1 MYPLRVITSMVQH
14 ILVAT
19 DGSPSATQAVQWAG
33 EMSDRYQ
40 AGLLVLR
47 VLPPEH
53 LVGREETDADAL
65 GQELSALA
73 ERVAGARGHA
83 RLVFESDPS
92 QAIVDVAAEEGVDL
106 VVVGNVGMGGRR
118 EFLLGNIPNRVS
130 HNAPCSVVI
139 VNTAPP
145 DGAAPRAAPAAG
157 EASDTE
163 AGPTPGDL
171 LGRAGRI
178 ARVMASHG
186 IRGRFGS
193 PGPGE
198 EAAEAQARHFREA
211 LDELGPTFAK
221 LGQILSTR
229 PDLLPQAFVDELATL
244 QDRVTPLTEAEVVA
258 LMEQELRVPWEDVFS
273 RIEPQPLAAGS
284 IAQVH
289 RAVLADGSRVVVK
302 VQRPTAE
309 RDILQDLRLLEMFA
323 EQAEDREAFKQV
335 VDLGAVVEHLSTS
348 LRQELDFRNEAANVA
363 RMREVVAPFP
373 RLAVPHVYEDLSTSR
388 LLVMEEIQGVPVSEA
403 PSGGARSEAA
413 RQLLESYYHQVLSEG
428 FFHADPHP
436 GNLLWYDDRI
446 YFLDLGMAGQVE
458 PGVRELL
465 LLLLLAFWQEDDDFL
480 ADVLL
485 MVAGDGVPRHL
496 DVPSFREDLGRLA
509 AGYRG
514 VSLKEIKLGPLL
526 QRMTEISIRHGV
538 RLPASLALAGKAF
551 GQMQLTTAELD
562 PTLDPFDVAGDF
574 FFRHLRERAR
584 GFVNPR
590 TLVYEGE
597 KLRLRATRLLEALES
612 ATGARPGM
620 NLQVDFQGT
629 RPLEETVRRAG
640 GRLALGAAG
649 GAALVATAIAASA
662 ARPILWLTIVL
673 GAVGAGLMAWLLL
686 DIRLRKR

>member
-1 MYPLRVITSMVQH
+1 MVQR

-19 DGSPSATQAVQWAG
+19 DDSPSAARAVQWAG
-33 EMSDRYQ
+33 EMADRYQ
-40 AGLLVLR
+40 AGLVLLR

-53 LVGREETDADAL
+53 LVGQDEAGGDSI
-65 GQELSALA
+65 GQDLDALA
-73 ERVAGARGHA
+73 ERVAGPRGHA
-83 RLVFESDPS
+83 RLVLESDPS
-92 QAIVDVAAEEGVDL
+92 QAIVDVADEEGVDL

-130 HNAPCSVVI
+130 HNARCSVVI
-139 VNTAPP
+139 VNTAPAGG
-145 DGAAPRAAPAAG
+145 DAAAAPAGGAAPAA
-157 EASDTE
+157 EKE

-171 LGRAGRI
+171 LGRAARI

-186 IRGRFGS
+186 VRGRFGS
-193 PGPGE
+193 PGAGE
-198 EAAEAQARHFREA
+198 EAAQAQARHFREA

-229 PDLLPQAFVDELATL
+229 PDLLPQAFVDELTTL

-258 LMEQELRVPWEDVFS
+258 LMEQELRVPWEDVFAS
-273 RIEPQPLAAGS
+273 IEPQPLAAGS

-289 RAVLADGSRVVVK
+289 RAVLASGSRVVVK

-323 EQAEDREAFKQV
+323 EQARGREAFEQV
-335 VDLGAVVEHLSTS
+335 VDLGAVVDHLSTS

-373 RLAVPHVYEDLSTSR
+373 RLAVPHVHGDLSTAR

-403 PSGGARSEAA
+403 PAGDARTEAA
-413 RQLLESYYHQVLSEG
+413 RQLLESYYHQVLAEG

-436 GNLLWYDDRI
+436 GNLLWCDDRI

-496 DVPSFREDLGRLA
+496 NVPPFREDLGKLA

-514 VSLKEIKLGPLL
+514 VSLKDIRLGPLL
-526 QRMTEISIRHGV
+526 QQMTEISIRHGV

-551 GQMQLTTAELD
+551 GQMQLATAELD
-562 PTLDPFDVAGDF
+562 PTLDPFDVAGSF
-574 FFRHLRERAR
+574 FMRHLRERAR
-584 GFVNPR
+584 GLVNPR

-597 KLRLRATRLLEALES
+597 KLRLRATRLLESLES
-612 ATGARPGM
+612 VTGARPGR
-620 NLQVDFQGT
+620 NLQIDFQGT
-629 RPLEETVRRAG
+629 QPLEETVRRAG

-662 ARPILWLTIVL
+662 ARPVLWLTIVL
-673 GAVGAGLMAWLLL
+673 GAVGAGVLVWLLA
-686 DIRLRKR
+686 DIRFRRR

>member
-1 MYPLRVITSMVQH
+1 MVQR

-19 DGSPSATQAVQWAG
+19 DGSPSAAQAVRWAG
-33 EMSDRYQ
+33 EMADRYQ
-40 AGLLVLR
+40 AGLLLVR

-53 LVGREETDADAL
+53 LVGQQDGGGEAIS
-65 GQELSALA
+65 QELSAEA
-73 ERVAGARGHA
+73 ERVAGPRGEA
-83 RLVFESDPS
+83 RLVVESDPS
-92 QAIVDVAAEEGVDL
+92 RAIVDVAAEEGVDL
-106 VVVGNVGMGGRR
+106 VVVGNVGMSGRR

-130 HNAPCSVVI
+130 HNARCSVVI
-139 VNTAPP
+139 VNTAPT
-145 DGAAPRAAPAAG
+145 DGGAAVPSALPAEPAE
-157 EASDTE
+157 EA

-171 LGRAGRI
+171 LGRAARI

-186 IRGRFGS
+186 VRGRFGS

-198 EAAEAQARHFREA
+198 ESAQAQARHFREA

-229 PDLLPQAFVDELATL
+229 PDLLPDAFVAELATL
-244 QDRVTPLTEAEVVA
+244 QDHVTPLTEAEVVA
-258 LMEQELRVPWEDVFS
+258 LMEQELHVPWEDVFS
-273 RIEPQPLAAGS
+273 GIEPQPLAAGS

-309 RDILQDLRLLEMFA
+309 RDILQDLRLLELFA
-323 EQAEDREAFKQV
+323 EQAQDREVFKQV
-335 VDLGAVVEHLSTS
+335 VDLSAVVEHLSTS
-348 LRQELDFRNEAANVA
+348 LRQELDFRNEARNVA

-373 RLAVPHVYEDLSTSR
+373 RLAVPHVYEDLSTAR
-388 LLVMEEIQGVPVSEA
+388 LLVMEEIQGRPVSEA
-403 PSGGARSEAA
+403 PEGEARAEAA

-436 GNLLWYDDRI
+436 GNLLWHDDRI
-446 YFLDLGMAGQVE
+446 YFLDLGMAGEVE

-496 DVPSFREDLGRLA
+496 DVAAFREDLGRLA

-514 VSLKEIKLGPLL
+514 VSLREIRLGPLL
-526 QRMTEISIRHGV
+526 QQMTEISIRHGV

-551 GQMQLTTAELD
+551 GQMQLATAELD
-562 PTLDPFDVAGDF
+562 PSLDPFDVAGSF
-574 FFRHLRERAR
+574 FLRHLRERAR

-612 ATGARPGM
+612 ATGARPGR

-662 ARPILWLTIVL
+662 AQPILWLTILL
-673 GAVGAGLMAWLLL
+673 GALGAGLMGWLLADL
-686 DIRLRKR
+686 RLRGR

>member
-1 MYPLRVITSMVQH
+1 M
-14 ILVAT
+14 A
-19 DGSPSATQAVQWAG
+19 
-33 EMSDRYQ
+33 DRYQ
-40 AGLLVLR
+40 AGLLLVR

-53 LVGREETDADAL
+53 LVGQEDGRAETL
-65 GQELSALA
+65 SQELSAEA
-73 ERVAGARGHA
+73 ERVAGPRGQG
-83 RLVFESDPS
+83 RLVVQSDPS

-106 VVVGNVGMGGRR
+106 VVVGNVGMTGRR

-130 HNAPCSVVI
+130 HNARCSVVI

-145 DGAAPRAAPAAG
+145 DGATSAPSAPSPGAG
-157 EASDTE
+157 PEEA

-171 LGRAGRI
+171 LGRAARI

-198 EAAEAQARHFREA
+198 EAAQAQARHFREA

-229 PDLLPQAFVDELATL
+229 PDLLPDAFVAELATL
-244 QDRVTPLTEAEVVA
+244 QDHVTPLTEAEVVA

-273 RIEPQPLAAGS
+273 GIEPQPLAAGS

-309 RDILQDLRLLEMFA
+309 RDILQDLQLLEQFA
-323 EQAEDREAFKQV
+323 AQAQDREAFKQV
-335 VDLGAVVEHLSTS
+335 VDLNAVVEHLSTS
-348 LRQELDFRNEAANVA
+348 LRQELDFRNEARNVA

-373 RLAVPHVYEDLSTSR
+373 RLAVPHVFDDLSTAR
-388 LLVMEEIQGVPVSEA
+388 LLVMEEIQGRPVSEA
-403 PSGGARSEAA
+403 PEGEARSEAA

-436 GNLLWYDDRI
+436 GNLLWYDDTI
-446 YFLDLGMAGQVE
+446 YFLDLGMAGELE

-496 DVPSFREDLGRLA
+496 DVPSFRDDLGKLA

-514 VSLKEIKLGPLL
+514 VSLKEIRLGPLL
-526 QRMTEISIRHGV
+526 QQMTEISIRHGV

-551 GQMQLTTAELD
+551 GQMQLATAELD
-562 PTLDPFDVAGDF
+562 PTLDPFDVAGSF
-574 FFRHLRERAR
+574 FFRHLQERAR

-612 ATGARPGM
+612 ATGARPGS

-629 RPLEETVRRAG
+629 RPLEDTVRGAG
-640 GRLALGAAG
+640 RRLALGAAG
-649 GAALVATAIAASA
+649 GAALVATAISASA
-662 ARPILWLTIVL
+662 ARPILWLTILL
-673 GAVGAGLMAWLLL
+673 GALGAGLLVWLLADL
-686 DIRLRKR
+686 RLRGR